1 MRRRRSSDGCD
12 LDMTPMIDV
21 VFQMII
27 FFIVTLKMDD
37 KKNESIVLEDA
48 RQSPEYKGED
58 PRTLVIEVDRRG
70 WLSIN
75 SYQLTDAKLKNIIK
89 HRYNRFGTYPIM
101 IKADRNTK
109 HKDVRK
115 VMDICTDVGIW
126 KIDFA
131 AMKDP
136 AE

>member
-1 MRRRRSSDGCD
+1 M
-12 LDMTPMIDV
+12 V
-21 VFQMII
+21 
-27 FFIVTLKMDD
+27 
-37 KKNESIVLEDA
+37 
-48 RQSPEYKGED
+48 
-58 PRTLVIEVDRRG
+58 
-70 WLSIN
+70 
-75 SYQLTDAKLKNIIK
+75 KNIIR
-89 HRYNRFGTYPIM
+89 HRYNRFGMYPIM

-136 AE
+136 AK